1 MARQATRL
9 RAQCP
14 LPGTR
19 LSFACAVGAAAT
31 VAPYLSTDS
40 RGRSPEPL
48 CDLPH
53 RLTGRNT
60 TRNLFAFIAPQRYP
74 SSAAWRWRNSS
85 VESEDPI
92 DTALVPPLE
101 RSGDVRYTLTALP
114 ALPQLS
120 LLFRREPGPCIH
132 AHTSSSGKIRRC
144 CVDRL
149 RSPSESVIRR
159 CRLNVRISPKSG
171 HVADIPDRQ
180 LRALSDSCTAA
191 RGAAVARL
199 FDHLVGAGEERR
211 WHVEAKR
218 LGGFEVDD
226 ELVLGRRLHRQVG
239 WLLALEDAVDVAG
252 CLAELIDEIR
262 PIRHQTAGSDKE
274 AVPIG
279 RRQLVPRRKG
289 DDQLAVTQR
298 RSARYR
304 DQTSVRRARER
315 PDGLFDLG
323 GVAHVDRNH
332 LDSQRRRHCL
342 HGSKQTYCKAL
353 AGIAKDCNARHAR
366 RNLLEQLQP
375 FSGHAEFH

>member
-149 RSPSESVIRR
+149 RSPSNSVIRR
-159 CRLNVRISPKSG
+159 CGLDVRFAQRRTLVGDRADPMGGNVVRFYWVGLRKGYSRPIGTITTPSRASPPPC
-171 HVADIPDRQ
+171 HAD
-180 LRALSDSCTAA
+180 DSRCRSRSNEP
-191 RGAAVARL
+191 RGAQPVRL
-199 FDHLVGAGEERR
+199 ASRTRSRTAPRHRASATEGAGGAPGAPR
-211 WHVEAKR
+211 AP
-218 LGGFEVDD
+218 GM
-226 ELVLGRRLHRQVG
+226 
-239 WLLALEDAVDVAG
+239 LL
-252 CLAELIDEIR
+252 
-262 PIRHQTAGSDKE
+262 
-274 AVPIG
+274 
-279 RRQLVPRRKG
+279 
-289 DDQLAVTQR
+289 
-298 RSARYR
+298 
-304 DQTSVRRARER
+304 
-315 PDGLFDLG
+315 
-323 GVAHVDRNH
+323 
-332 LDSQRRRHCL
+332 
-342 HGSKQTYCKAL
+342 
-353 AGIAKDCNARHAR
+353 
-366 RNLLEQLQP
+366 
-375 FSGHAEFH
+375 